1 MRVHIHKL
9 DYTLRK
15 SKLSWLGWLFK
26 PFLKHL
32 IRRSLEKTLAESIA
46 DILHAANRELLYARE
61 RLRATRIADPQDL
74 LTFVKAVVAR
84 LKPEEDPDMYT
95 RVGVD
100 APTKGVFE
108 NVYTPGSIVKLWH
121 EEAMRAEESIEER
134 GEKWR
139 NAIFDIPLA

>member
-1 MRVHIHKL
+1 
-9 DYTLRK
+9 
-15 SKLSWLGWLFK
+15 
-26 PFLKHL
+26 
-32 IRRSLEKTLAESIA
+32 LEKTLAESIA
-46 DILHAANRELLYARE
+46 DVLHAANRELLYARE

-139 NAIFDIPLA
+139 NAIFDVPLA